1 LEKLTLVQPDTAE
14 QALNTLE
21 ELLMSGAFDLIVVD
35 SVAALTPEKQVDGI
49 EDDGDQA
56 KIMSKALRKLAPII
70 NKSKTVVLFIN
81 QTRANM
87 NQMFVNEENTSGGR
101 ALRFYATIRIQ
112 VKSGERIKDKTSNE
126 AIGKYTHLNTV
137 KNKVAAPYKKIK
149 VMNLFGEGISPAV
162 DLLTLASQENV
173 LTKYDDWYS
182 FNGQKVGKGIMQAK
196 EYLKNYPRITE
207 ELIKATREKLGFQLE
222 RGA

>member
-1 LEKLTLVQPDTAE
+1 
-14 QALNTLE
+14 
-21 ELLMSGAFDLIVVD
+21 
-35 SVAALTPEKQVDGI
+35 
-49 EDDGDQA
+49 
-56 KIMSKALRKLAPII
+56 
-70 NKSKTVVLFIN
+70 
-81 QTRANM
+81 M